1 MGSWTGSYIF
11 DVIKTNKYIHHNLP
25 YTQIIKLINWTNSF
39 SGLSVVLIRA
49 FFVNAG
55 IFYVFEL
62 VKDLL

>member
-1 MGSWTGSYIF
+1 MFFKSF
-11 DVIKTNKYIHHNLP
+11 RKEFNIKTNKYIHHNLP